1 MNIEFSKKMQK
12 EFQRRIRGTSGFS
25 PKKKKKRGTSGCT
38 LKGNCNVGCFLI
50 HGANTIKSNAED

>member
-1 MNIEFSKKMQK
+1 MQK